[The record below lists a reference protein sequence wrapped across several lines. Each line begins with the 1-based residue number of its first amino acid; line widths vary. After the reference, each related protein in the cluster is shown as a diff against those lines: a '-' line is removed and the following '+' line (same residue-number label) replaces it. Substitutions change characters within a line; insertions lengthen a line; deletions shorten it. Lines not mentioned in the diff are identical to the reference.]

1 MCTNQNVHLTIFQLF
16 QNPTHIGCLTRT
28 AQIVHPTWEILEA
41 FLKCLIML
49 ISQHSCRH
57 KYGHLFVVRNSLEG
71 SSYGHFSLSKT
82 YISTNQSVHR
92 TLTLHVSCTVEDAST
107 KDTTGDWVQQ
117 EVTAVNFDISTS
129 ALVRSDET
137 IESAVA
143 AQALNDLENIY
154 EAGGPVKFQIA
165 NVSGD
170 NQRTKGAII
179 VSGSVILTQLTI
191 NGPNKQTATYDA
203 QMNGWGAYTVGA

>member
-1 MCTNQNVHLTIFQLF
+1 M
-16 QNPTHIGCLTRT
+16 
-28 AQIVHPTWEILEA
+28 
-41 FLKCLIML
+41 
-49 ISQHSCRH
+49 
-57 KYGHLFVVRNSLEG
+57 
-71 SSYGHFSLSKT
+71 
-82 YISTNQSVHR
+82 
-92 TLTLHVSCTVEDAST
+92 
-107 KDTTGDWVQQ
+107 
-117 EVTAVNFDISTS
+117 NFDISTS

-137 IESAVA
+137 IESAVE
-143 AQALNDLENIY
+143 AQDLNALENIY